1 MAWALLD
8 GLHRARCGVRVSRVI
23 DGDHAMSNLLIV
35 DDEPY
40 VLSALRRLCQNSAI
54 LPALPDPSVTTFTS
68 PAAALAYVGD
78 HKVDLVISDYRM
90 PDMDGAVFLTRVK
103 ELQPDAA
110 RIILSACTDMDGIV
124 RAINHAGIFR
134 FVAKPWSDH
143 DLKAAIIEVLA
154 HRNLLLENRRLAD
167 ELRSQRGVI
176 SRQQLEL
183 ERLEMESPGITQ
195 VRWSDDGGVLLQ
207 E

>member
-1 MAWALLD
+1 
-8 GLHRARCGVRVSRVI
+8 
-23 DGDHAMSNLLIV
+23 MSNLLIV
-35 DDEPY
+35 DDEPN

-68 PAAALAYVGD
+68 PLAALAHVAA

-103 ELQPDAA
+103 EHQPDAA

-134 FVAKPWSDH
+134 FVSKPWSDH

-183 ERLEMESPGITQ
+183 ERLEMESPGITR
-195 VRWSDDGGVLLQ
+195 VRWSEDGGVLLQ